1 MSLVL
6 FSSAYC
12 AVCVLQTKVLYLCLP
27 QYGSNI
33 YGSVRQYADIMCDK
47 TTYRIFVAAMR
58 CSFSLTDCYFGAANS
73 SCVSK
78 CSQLTFC
85 TWRTEQ
91 DMAVDRKT
99 YPLCS
104 EIFVSY
110 FVCRNNPVFLV
121 KLSTYSDM
129 LFISFFLSSLF
140 YRLIQCHLQVEGE
153 NTMKILVPSALRLRG
168 SSKIQCGYFVTYK
181 DTINIY
187 WGVR

>member
-1 MSLVL
+1 MPLHLFKENVPGS

-12 AVCVLQTKVLYLCLP
+12 AVCVLQTKVLYLSLP

-58 CSFSLTDCYFGAANS
+58 CSFFLTDCYFGAANS

-91 DMAVDRKT
+91 DMAIDRKT

-129 LFISFFLSSLF
+129 LFISSFYLLFFIDSFSVTC
-140 YRLIQCHLQVEGE
+140 RWKG
-153 NTMKILVPSALRLRG
+153 KIPWRSWCLLLLG
-168 SSKIQCGYFVTYK
+168 
-181 DTINIY
+181 
-187 WGVR
+187 WGVHPKYSVVIL